1 MTERVQGTQFQHCP
15 PLTWFQTL
23 LSTFCFWALI
33 DVVLSFP
40 LVRIPVGP
48 GQLEFLLLTEK
59 LHQEAGSG
67 DELGTGQ
74 LHTGIRAVHLQS
86 PDNVRNKLSHVV
98 VGDEGPQ
105 LLV

>member
-1 MTERVQGTQFQHCP
+1 MFQRHP
-15 PLTWFQTL
+15 HLTLFQTL
-23 LSTFCFWALI
+23 LFALGVCALI

-67 DELGTGQ
+67 DELGTEQ
-74 LHTGIRAVHLQS
+74 LYTGIREVHLQR
-86 PDNVRNKLSHVV
+86 PDNMRNKLSHIV
-98 VGDEGPQ
+98 VGDEGAQ